1 MKISLYSLT
10 LISYFILLFGQ
21 VLWVG
26 WLNPAPVVPKSVT
39 ILFTIAPLLLPLRG
53 LLHARFKTFK
63 WLTLFI
69 WLYFT
74 MGVWNCA
81 SSTQWPL
88 GLLQVS
94 MSLAIFTFAILYCRK
109 HDTRNKN
116 AASKET
122 S

>member
-1 MKISLYSLT
+1 MYYKLT

-26 WLNPAPVVPKSVT
+26 WLNPATVIPKSVT
-39 ILFTIAPLLLPLRG
+39 IVLLIIPLLMPLRG

-69 WLYFT
+69 WLYFIV
-74 MGVWNCA
+74 GVWNCA

-88 GLLQVS
+88 GALQVS
-94 MSLAIFTFAILYCRK
+94 VSLAIFISAVLYCRSQ
-109 HDTRNKN
+109 DTRHK
-116 AASKET
+116 S
-122 S
+122 